1 MTCEMTLKSAVL
13 FIYKLMTSNVF
24 AIILL
29 ALQGRRMQ
37 LNLPSVVAMRPITH
51 HFLIAQQL
59 NHNI

>member
-1 MTCEMTLKSAVL
+1 MTVKSGVL
-13 FIYKLMTSNVF
+13 FIHKLMTSNLF

-37 LNLPSVVAMRPITH
+37 LKPPYVVAMRPITY